1 MTGAVYSA
9 STATLTKSPCNWSKL
24 TRVGESPAVRACLII
39 AGVRATADEGL
50 GSAAAGGAGL
60 INARRVYVYVVALF
74 SFAAA
79 LLAAVSLIRELLV
92 QTSYS
97 GRLDVAFQISVLVIA
112 TPIYIGHWLWQQRKC
127 ADDEEERGMLERR
140 IYLYAVLGGAVAL
153 VAANALHLLQWAL
166 GVDAADSRVIDI
178 SAWRAILFYLIP
190 MAIATGAGLYHAG
203 LLRQDQEAFPDTG
216 VRGSVHRLYLYL
228 FSAAGLTMVFI
239 AMVELIRWLL
249 SFAGETIFLATE
261 LGVDVVAAIP
271 VAVVGLALWLTY
283 WTSAQHLFRTGRI
296 EETNSIL
303 RKFYLYV
310 AIFIGVGGAVSAAA
324 LILAGILRAWLGLDP
339 SGDIREPSALVLA
352 FVLLW
357 FYHSQVLN
365 DDARAAVNT
374 AQQDEI
380 RRIYLYLLSA
390 VGLVALIVGVIGD
403 ISTLLFIVDEGISDA
418 HREALSYF
426 TAALIAGAPVWLLTW
441 RKAQQEALREDQN
454 GRSARASLVR
464 KIYLYSVLFVSIMS
478 VLGSAVYVLYRVL
491 QWILTGSSLT
501 LVDVAVPLTIAIV
514 QLLNWGYHLSTLRSD
529 RRLSSLDEVRR
540 LSDMRLALVD
550 HGGSEALLAFV
561 DRLQRAAPGIA
572 FPVVSS
578 EGAAEGGDI
587 AEEVFAR
594 IRQAEAIVVPSSLFV
609 DVDSVGGRDVAAAVA
624 ASPAI
629 KLVLP
634 ESYPSLFWVGL
645 EAQAPDQT
653 AEETLRLLRIAVA
666 GGEMGS
672 RGRAGCGTIAV
683 TLAGVIVLLLVLA
696 RLVGSLIGAF

>member
-1 MTGAVYSA
+1 
-9 STATLTKSPCNWSKL
+9 
-24 TRVGESPAVRACLII
+24 
-39 AGVRATADEGL
+39 
-50 GSAAAGGAGL
+50 
-60 INARRVYVYVVALF
+60 
-74 SFAAA
+74 
-79 LLAAVSLIRELLV
+79 
-92 QTSYS
+92 
-97 GRLDVAFQISVLVIA
+97 
-112 TPIYIGHWLWQQRKC
+112 
-127 ADDEEERGMLERR
+127 
-140 IYLYAVLGGAVAL
+140 
-153 VAANALHLLQWAL
+153 
-166 GVDAADSRVIDI
+166 
-178 SAWRAILFYLIP
+178 
-190 MAIATGAGLYHAG
+190 
-203 LLRQDQEAFPDTG
+203 
-216 VRGSVHRLYLYL
+216 
-228 FSAAGLTMVFI
+228 
-239 AMVELIRWLL
+239 
-249 SFAGETIFLATE
+249 
-261 LGVDVVAAIP
+261 
-271 VAVVGLALWLTY
+271 
-283 WTSAQHLFRTGRI
+283 
-296 EETNSIL
+296 
-303 RKFYLYV
+303 
-310 AIFIGVGGAVSAAA
+310 
-324 LILAGILRAWLGLDP
+324 
-339 SGDIREPSALVLA
+339 
-352 FVLLW
+352 
-357 FYHSQVLN
+357 
-365 DDARAAVNT
+365 
-374 AQQDEI
+374 
-380 RRIYLYLLSA
+380 
-390 VGLVALIVGVIGD
+390 
-403 ISTLLFIVDEGISDA
+403 
-418 HREALSYF
+418 
-426 TAALIAGAPVWLLTW
+426 
-441 RKAQQEALREDQN
+441 
-454 GRSARASLVR
+454 
-464 KIYLYSVLFVSIMS
+464 
-478 VLGSAVYVLYRVL
+478 VLYRVL

-578 EGAAEGGDI
+578 EGAAEGRDI